1 MLDAVISIR
10 QSLSDVNLGDTD
22 FECLETLLDRMH
34 NKTEINAYPA
44 DLKEHLA
51 ELLVNEITV
60 S

>member
-34 NKTEINAYPA
+34 SKNEINAYPV